1 MANYNVFAHQSFRKQ
16 TMPDSPPSR
25 PQLLRTDSPPSALE
39 PDSPSSAYRH
49 GSRGAHPQG
58 PEGDHNTHRS
68 PRTPGPSPRSVIRL
82 DASGLYHFPPKEPKQ
97 PSAPLRHHR
106 RLSRANSGSQNSL
119 ISIDEENALTEA
131 AVKKALQDQQQGP
144 AWNNK
149 RMCAALVCVAIW
161 TYAIIYFATLY
172 SYRLEAVRLR
182 RVIRGA

>member
-1 MANYNVFAHQSFRKQ
+1 MGAAN
-16 TMPDSPPSR
+16 
-25 PQLLRTDSPPSALE
+25 
-39 PDSPSSAYRH
+39 
-49 GSRGAHPQG
+49 AHPQG
-58 PEGDHNTHRS
+58 PEGEKNTHRS
-68 PRTPGPSPRSVIRL
+68 PRTPGPSPRSVLRL
-82 DASGLYHFPPKEPKQ
+82 DASGLYHFPPKEPKHQ
-97 PSAPLRHHR
+97 R

-131 AVKKALQDQQQGP
+131 AVAKAKALQDQQQGP

-172 SYRLEAVRLR
+172 TYRLEALRLR

>member
-1 MANYNVFAHQSFRKQ
+1 M
-16 TMPDSPPSR
+16 SPGDQAPSR
-25 PQLLRTDSPPSALE
+25 
-39 PDSPSSAYRH
+39 
-49 GSRGAHPQG
+49 G
-58 PEGDHNTHRS
+58 PEGDKNTHRS
-68 PRTPGPSPRSVIRL
+68 PRTPGPSPRSVLRL

-161 TYAIIYFATLY
+161 TYSIIYFAALY
-172 SYRLEAVRLR
+172 SYRLEALRLR

>member
-1 MANYNVFAHQSFRKQ
+1 
-16 TMPDSPPSR
+16 
-25 PQLLRTDSPPSALE
+25 
-39 PDSPSSAYRH
+39 
-49 GSRGAHPQG
+49 
-58 PEGDHNTHRS
+58 
-68 PRTPGPSPRSVIRL
+68 VIRL

-131 AVKKALQDQQQGP
+131 AVAKAKALQDQQQGP